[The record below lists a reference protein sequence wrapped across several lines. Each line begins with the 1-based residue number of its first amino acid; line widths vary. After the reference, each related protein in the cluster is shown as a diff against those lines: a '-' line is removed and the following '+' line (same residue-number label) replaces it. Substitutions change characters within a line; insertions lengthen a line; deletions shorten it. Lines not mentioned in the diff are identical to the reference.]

1 MEEKKLRS
9 ATDNPLVVPVED
21 DNQTVTQAN
30 PHGASVA
37 MASSCRQLS
46 EASGDGLS
54 STAQPAASAG
64 ATLTTACMAAAEG

>member
-30 PHGASVA
+30 PHGASVGP
-37 MASSCRQLS
+37 RLI
-46 EASGDGLS
+46 LR
-54 STAQPAASAG
+54 AATTLLA
-64 ATLTTACMAAAEG
+64 ATVTTA